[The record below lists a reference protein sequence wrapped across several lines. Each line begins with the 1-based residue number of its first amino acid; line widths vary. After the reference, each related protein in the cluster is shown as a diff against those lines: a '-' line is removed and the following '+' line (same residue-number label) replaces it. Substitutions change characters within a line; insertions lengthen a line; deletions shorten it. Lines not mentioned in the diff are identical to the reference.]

1 VKPKTL
7 EERLAGLELIDV
19 PAWVFDPKTFRY
31 CWVNEPGLTLWRA
44 TDREELFQRDFS
56 KVSDAARTRIENTLR
71 SIRDGRR
78 VEEEWTFYPRGAP
91 VTMRTHITPVD
102 LDDGSMGALFQAF
115 VNEKPDPEIVRGIEA
130 LRHTT
135 VLVTLLDMQGDV
147 LMRNPAAARAFGDAT
162 PAQDWYVD
170 ATVVPAMLRSLRAGL
185 AFEAETIARTSQ
197 GERWLSVEARATTDP
212 VTGGP
217 AILVHQKD
225 ETARHA
231 AEQSA
236 EERGL
241 IIEEL
246 NRTLSLVERQRQ
258 EILAL
263 SAPVL
268 DIGKSVLALPIIGPL
283 DRDRTAELSHRLL
296 RAIAERRAHDVIL
309 DVTGADLLDA
319 SSADYLVK
327 LIRAIRLL
335 GARAIVTGVQ
345 PALARTLV
353 DSGVDLSGVRILR
366 SLRQGLEACMVGRRA
381 RAGA

>member
-1 VKPKTL
+1 MKPKTL
-7 EERLAGLELIDV
+7 EERLAGLDLIDV
-19 PAWVFDPKTFRY
+19 PAWVFDPTTFRY

-44 TDREELFQRDFS
+44 LSREELFQRDFS
-56 KVSDAARTRIENTLR
+56 KVSEAVRTRIENTLR

-78 VEEEWTFYPRGAP
+78 VEEEWTFYPRGEP
-91 VTMRTHITPVD
+91 VTMRTHIIQVQ

-135 VLVTLLDMQGDV
+135 VLVTLLDMQGEV

-170 ATVVPAMLRSLRAGL
+170 AAVVPAMLRALREGR
-185 AFEAETIARTSQ
+185 AFQRETVARTLL
-197 GERWLSVEARATTDP
+197 GDRWLSVEARSTTDP

-217 AILVHQKD
+217 AILVHQTD

-241 IIEEL
+241 VIEEL
-246 NRTLSLVERQRQ
+246 NQTLSLVERQRQ
-258 EILAL
+258 QILAL

-268 DIGKSVLALPIIGPL
+268 DVGRSVLALPIIGPL
-283 DRDRTAELSHRLL
+283 DRDRTAELSDRLL
-296 RAIAERRAHDVIL
+296 RAIAERRARDVIL

-366 SLRQGLEACMVGRRA
+366 SLRQGLEACIGARRERVGA
-381 RAGA
+381 